1 MHINATRITFLFAAI
16 VTTLSAQNGSVSG
29 IVVDASSN
37 DPLIA
42 ANVTA
47 SGEALTETTGSA
59 TDANGQYT
67 ISNLPPGEY
76 SVKVNY
82 IGYEAKEE
90 TITINSGQSLNLDFK
105 LAPAAIEYDTYV
117 VTASRRRERIEDAP
131 AAISVITA
139 KSIRRESNTNLGDY
153 LKSVKGVDFTQ
164 SGVDSYN
171 LSARGFNSSFS
182 SRLLTLTD
190 GRMANVPSLRLVAY
204 NVIPVSFED
213 VQQIEVVLGP
223 SSALY
228 GPNAHSGVL
237 NIVTRAPRDSKG
249 TTFNVQ
255 TGFLAQ
261 DNGKPLK
268 KMSFRHASAWKDF
281 GFKVSGVALNAYDWE
296 HYNDDEFQG
305 HDPAFLGRPHL
316 TRDGIDNGGSDP
328 ELFSPTFTEDMLK
341 ELTVGE
347 VPNNG
352 IDDNGNGFIDETMDM
367 VGYAYGDGMI
377 NWLPFGTEPYSPKIT
392 QEMVNQAASD
402 PFNRLC
408 VDQGNINSF
417 SGNCQGIVLWGVTSD
432 RIGKQFKDGI
442 DNDGNG
448 AIDEGIDTG
457 IDGSDE
463 AFFDGIDNDGDG
475 LIDEDDESV
484 ANYWLNRF
492 GSYASGDTTKA
503 DRFGFGFGDYEY
515 DDEGNLLFDT
525 NRNGVFGDPEDFKLT
540 RGELSRWIKDA
551 NGDGLDDF
559 PDFNVENYRYDLRF
573 DYDPN
578 SDFNL
583 SLSHGLARAKN
594 INITG
599 IARYL
604 ADGWVYQYYQSRL
617 RYKNFFWQTYLNT
630 SMSGEYNPKYPLAH
644 SPTRNL
650 ATGGTIYDRS
660 KKFSSQ
666 FQHAMEFMNGDFRFV
681 WGADYFLTMPD
692 TRGSILSDDQAFN
705 GWDDNGNGEAGSP
718 ITWADYNDNQR
729 HDPGEMYTR
738 WGTDNGK
745 QDGMVGNTDN
755 ILGAVADGIDN
766 DGDGL
771 IDEGIDE
778 KSEDNRYVVNEFGAY
793 YQINWKLNPKYELI
807 HATRFDAHDR
817 LTDFI
822 KFNNYDY
829 SYSPTNWK
837 FDFSKTEG
845 LQISP
850 KIGLVYRPR
859 ENQNFRL
866 TWAKAFNTPSNQA
879 LFLDIFVTRIAT
891 YKVYAR
897 GAHEGYVYPRSE
909 NGNIFWKSPYN
920 AFEVNEF
927 DSTTH
932 VFFFPS
938 TDPRNRG
945 FFKDNIPD
953 QGGIYPETVHT
964 FEFGYKG
971 RITPTIYGTM
981 DIFRSNYSSFVSAI
995 TFITP
1000 IVLDKEVLTT
1010 DYNNNGIINEDPDN
1024 IQDEEDLDESFDVW
1038 LTHLEGISSMDTTLG
1053 FNPPV
1058 VVGYLNYGN
1067 VNMGGMDMSLSFF
1080 LNRSWSA
1087 DVTYSYL
1094 SMSDFINPI
1103 TNAKDPINAPK
1114 HKGSIKFQYAPPDSK
1129 LGGTLNLRYVDA
1141 FPWQSGVYFGTI
1153 GPYTIIDLHA
1163 RYQLI
1168 DKAAVLLSVSNIL
1181 NDYHVEIQGGPAIG
1195 RLVMLRLQAEL

>member
-1 MHINATRITFLFAAI
+1 MTSQKLIVSVFL
-16 VTTLSAQNGSVSG
+16 TTGLLSAQSG
-29 IVVDASSN
+29 TISGTVVDASSN
-37 DPLIA
+37 EPLIA
-42 ANVTA
+42 ANV
-47 SGEALTETTGSA
+47 SVDGESLSEPTGSA
-59 TDANGQYT
+59 TDAAGSYSV
-67 ISNLPPGEY
+67 SNLPAGAY
-76 SVKVNY
+76 TVKVNY

-90 TITINSGQSLNLDFK
+90 TVNLTAGQDLTLNFK
-105 LAPAAIEYDTYV
+105 LAPSAIEYETYV

-131 AAISVITA
+131 AAISVITE
-139 KSIRRESNTNLGDY
+139 KTIRRESNTNLGDY

-190 GRMANVPSLRLVAY
+190 GRMANVPSLRLIAY

-237 NIVTRAPRDSKG
+237 NIVTKSPINSQG
-249 TTFNVQ
+249 TTVNVQ

-261 DNGKPLK
+261 PNGKPLK
-268 KMSFRHASAWKDF
+268 KMTFRHASAWRDF
-281 GFKVSGVALNAYDWE
+281 GMKVSAVALNAYDWE
-296 HYNDDEFQG
+296 HYNDDEFEG

-316 TRDGIDNGGSDP
+316 TWDGIDNGGSSA
-328 ELFSPTFTEDMLK
+328 ELRSPVFTEAMLR
-341 ELTVGE
+341 ELVVGE

-367 VGYAYGDGMI
+367 IGLAYGDGMV
-377 NWLPFGTEPYSPKIT
+377 NWLPFGTEPNSPAVT
-392 QEMVNQAASD
+392 EAMVAAAAGD

-408 VDQGNINSF
+408 VRNGVVSAF
-417 SGNCQGIVLWGVTSD
+417 STNCDGVILWGVTSSM
-432 RIGKQFKDGI
+432 IGKRYKDGL

-463 AFFDGIDNDGDG
+463 LFFDGVDNDGDG
-475 LIDEDDESV
+475 LIDEDDETV
-484 ANYWLNRF
+484 ANFWLNRF
-492 GSYASGDTTKA
+492 GSYSKGDTTKA
-503 DRFGFGFGDYEY
+503 DRFGFGFGDYRY
-515 DDEGNLLFDT
+515 DKDGNLIFDT
-525 NRNGVFGDPEDFKLT
+525 DRDGKYGGPDDFRIERGDLPRWT
-540 RGELSRWIKDA
+540 RDA
-551 NGDGLDDF
+551 NGDGYEDF
-559 PDFNVENYRYDLRF
+559 PDFNVENYRYDLRL
-573 DYDPN
+573 DYEPN

-583 SLSHGLARAKN
+583 NFSHGYAKAKN

-617 RYKNFFWQTYLNT
+617 RYKNFFWQSYLNT
-630 SMSGEYNPKYPLAH
+630 SMSGKYNPDFPLAH

-660 KKFSSQ
+660 RKFSSQ
-666 FQHAMEFMNGDFRFV
+666 IQHATELMDGDFRFV

-692 TRGSILSDDQAFN
+692 TRGTILSDDQLVN
-705 GWDDNGNGEAGSP
+705 GRDDNGNGEAGSP
-718 ITWADYNDNQR
+718 VSWADFNDNTR
-729 HDPGEMYTR
+729 HDRGEMYTR
-738 WGTDNGK
+738 WATDNGRK
-745 QDGMVGNTDN
+745 DGAFGATDN
-755 ILGAVADGIDN
+755 VKGAVADGIDN

-778 KSEDNRYVVNEFGAY
+778 QAEDNRYVVNEFGAY
-793 YQINWKLNPKYELI
+793 YQINWKLNPKYEI
-807 HATRFDAHDR
+807 VHATRFDAHDR

-822 KFNNYDY
+822 DFNNYDY
-829 SYSPTNWK
+829 NYSPTNWK
-837 FDFSKTEG
+837 FNLDKRDG

-850 KIGLVYRPR
+850 KIGLIYRPK

-879 LFLDIFVTRIAT
+879 LFLDIFVTRVAT
-891 YKVYAR
+891 YKVFAR
-897 GAHEGYVYPRSE
+897 GAHNGYTYPRSPD
-909 NGNIFWKSPYN
+909 GNIFWKSPYN

-938 TDPRNRG
+938 TDPANRG

-964 FEFGYKG
+964 LELGYKG
-971 RITPTIYGTM
+971 RITPTIYGTV

-1000 IVLDKEVLTT
+1000 IVLDKEVLMT
-1010 DYNNNGIINEDPDN
+1010 DFNGNGIINTDPDD
-1024 IQDEEDLDESFDVW
+1024 IQDEEDLDESFDTW
-1038 LTHLEGISSMDTTLG
+1038 LTYLEGIASMDTTAG

-1067 VNMGGMDMSLSFF
+1067 VNMGGLDMSLSFL
-1080 LNRSWSA
+1080 LNRSWTA
-1087 DVTYSYL
+1087 DLTYSYL

-1103 TNAKDPINAPK
+1103 TKAKDPINAPR
-1114 HKGSIKFQYAPPDSK
+1114 HKGGIKLQYTPPQSK
-1129 LGGTLNLRYVDA
+1129 FAGTMSVRYVDK

-1153 GPYTIIDLHA
+1153 GPYAIFDLHG
-1163 RYQLI
+1163 RYQLM
-1168 DKAAVLLSVSNIL
+1168 DKAALLLSVSNL
-1181 NDYHVEIQGGPAIG
+1181 FNDYHVEIQGGPSLG
-1195 RLVMLRLQAEL
+1195 RLLMLRIEANL

>member
-1 MHINATRITFLFAAI
+1 M
-16 VTTLSAQNGSVSG
+16 
-29 IVVDASSN
+29 
-37 DPLIA
+37 
-42 ANVTA
+42 
-47 SGEALTETTGSA
+47 
-59 TDANGQYT
+59 
-67 ISNLPPGEY
+67 
-76 SVKVNY
+76 KVNY
-82 IGYEAKEE
+82 IGYDVKEE
-90 TITINSGQSLNLDFK
+90 TVNLSPGQNLILNFK
-105 LAPAAIEYDTYV
+105 LSPAAIEYDTYV

-131 AAISVITA
+131 AAISVITE

-190 GRMANVPSLRLVAY
+190 GRMANVPSLRLIAY

-237 NIVTRAPRDSKG
+237 NIITKAPKNSQG
-249 TTFNVQ
+249 TTVNVQ

-261 DNGKPLK
+261 ANGKPLK
-268 KMSFRHASAWKDF
+268 KMTFRHASAWKDF
-281 GFKVSGVALNAYDWE
+281 GMKVSAVALNAYDWE
-296 HYNDDEFQG
+296 HYNDDEFEG

-316 TRDGIDNGGSDP
+316 TWDGIDNGGSGA
-328 ELFSPTFTEDMLK
+328 ELMSPKLTEAMLI
-341 ELTVGE
+341 ELVVGE
-347 VPNNG
+347 IPNNG

-367 VGYAYGDGMI
+367 VGLAYGDGMV
-377 NWLPFGTEPYSPKIT
+377 NWLPFGTEPNSPAVT
-392 QEMVNQAASD
+392 EGMVTQAASD

-408 VDQGNINSF
+408 ISDGVISSF
-417 SGNCQGIVLWGVTSD
+417 VANCDGLVLWGVTSSMV
-432 RIGKQFKDGI
+432 GKRYKDGL

-463 AFFDGIDNDGDG
+463 LFFDGVDNDGDG
-475 LIDEDDESV
+475 LIDEDDETV
-484 ANYWLNRF
+484 ANFWLNRF
-492 GSYASGDTTKA
+492 GSYSKGDTTKA
-503 DRFGFGFGDYEY
+503 DRYGFGFGEY
-515 DDEGNLLFDT
+515 RYDKDGNLLFDT
-525 NRNGVFGDPEDFKLT
+525 DRDGKYGGPDDFRIERGDLPRWT
-540 RGELSRWIKDA
+540 RDA
-551 NGDGLDDF
+551 NGDGYEDF
-559 PDFNVENYRYDLRF
+559 PDFNVENYRYDVRL
-573 DYDPN
+573 DYDP
-578 SDFNL
+578 STDFNL
-583 SLSHGLARAKN
+583 NFSHGYARAKN

-617 RYKNFFWQTYLNT
+617 RYKNFFWQSYLNT
-630 SMSGEYNPKYPLAH
+630 SMSGKYNPDYPLAY

-660 KKFSSQ
+660 RKFSSQ
-666 FQHAMEFMNGDFRFV
+666 IQHAMELMDGDFRFV

-692 TRGSILSDDQAFN
+692 TRGTILSDDNLVN
-705 GWDDNGNGEAGSP
+705 GRDDNGNGEAGSP
-718 ITWADYNDNQR
+718 VTWADFNDNTR
-729 HDPGEMYTR
+729 HDRGEMYTR
-738 WGTDNGK
+738 WATDNGRK
-745 QDGMVGNTDN
+745 NGVIGPTDN
-755 ILGAVADGIDN
+755 VKGAVADGIDN

-778 KSEDNRYVVNEFGAY
+778 QAEDNRYVVNEFGAY
-793 YQINWKLNPKYELI
+793 YQINWKLNPKYEI
-807 HATRFDAHDR
+807 VHATRFDAHDR

-822 KFNNYDY
+822 EFNNYDY
-829 SYSPTNWK
+829 NYSPTNWK
-837 FDFSKTEG
+837 FNFSNRDG

-850 KIGLVYRPR
+850 KIGLIYRPK

-879 LFLDIFVTRIAT
+879 LFLDIFVTRVAT
-891 YKVYAR
+891 YKVFAR
-897 GAHEGYVYPRSE
+897 GAHQGYSYPRSPD
-909 NGNIFWKSPYN
+909 GNIFWKSPYN

-938 TDPRNRG
+938 TDPNNRG
-945 FFKDNIPD
+945 FFKDNVPD

-964 FEFGYKG
+964 LELGYKG
-971 RITPTIYGTM
+971 RLTPTIYGTV

-1000 IVLDKEVLTT
+1000 IILDKEVLMT
-1010 DYNNNGIINEDPDN
+1010 DFNGNGVINTDPDD
-1024 IQDEEDLDESFDVW
+1024 IQDDEDLDESFDTW
-1038 LTHLEGISSMDTTLG
+1038 LTYLKGVASMDTTAG

-1067 VNMGGMDMSLSFF
+1067 VNMGGLDMSLSFL
-1080 LNRSWSA
+1080 LNRSWTA
-1087 DVTYSYL
+1087 DLTYSYL

-1114 HKGSIKFQYAPPDSK
+1114 HKGGIKLQYSPPQSK
-1129 LGGTLNLRYVDA
+1129 FAGTMSMRYVDK

-1153 GPYTIIDLHA
+1153 GPYAIFDLHS
-1163 RYQLI
+1163 RYQLM
-1168 DKAAVLLSVSNIL
+1168 DKAAVLLSVSNL
-1181 NDYHVEIQGGPAIG
+1181 FNDYHIEIQGGPSLG
-1195 RLVMLRLQAEL
+1195 RLDMLRLEANL